1 MQDIISRFT
10 GFYGLWLGVFIAF
23 TFHLVIHIGQTIV
36 IKKYVPAVITS
47 VVCLPLSIWLIAISI
62 SKLSYSSVEIFKY
75 SLVGIVVV
83 DGNLKIAHGIMRDF
97 LEELGSDKVGQI
109 SIPDVVLQKP
119 GNLTDEGF
127 I

>member
-10 GFYGLWLGVFIAF
+10 GFCGLWLEVFIAF

-62 SKLSYSSVEIFKY
+62 SKLSYSSVEIFTY

-83 DGNLKIAHGIMRDF
+83 AGNLKIAHGIMRDF

>member
-1 MQDIISRFT
+1 MQEIISRLA

-47 VVCLPLSIWLIAISI
+47 VICLPLSIWLIAISI
-62 SKLSYSSVEIFKY
+62 STLSYSSVEIFTY

-83 DGNLKIAHGIMRDF
+83 AGNLKIAHGIMRVF
-97 LEELGSDKVGQI
+97 TKKMITAEVLE
-109 SIPDVVLQKP
+109 
-119 GNLTDEGF
+119 
-127 I
+127 

>member
-62 SKLSYSSVEIFKY
+62 SKLSYSSVEIFTY

-83 DGNLKIAHGIMRDF
+83 AGNLKIAHGIMRDF

>member
-1 MQDIISRFT
+1 MQDIISRLT

-23 TFHLVIHIGQTIV
+23 TFHLVIHIGQTLV

-47 VVCLPLSIWLIAISI
+47 VICLPLSIWLIAISI
-62 SKLSYSSVEIFKY
+62 SKLSYSSVEIFTY

-83 DGNLKIAHGIMRDF
+83 AGNLKIAHGIMRDF